1 MEQSREVYET
11 ATNQLGSFLELV
23 SNRLTLPKSGTPETT
38 GGVGDR
44 RAETG
49 GVLAERN
56 KMLLDSDRWVILRI
70 LKSFVLNHR
79 NYFLI

>member
-23 SNRLTLPKSGTPETT
+23 SNRLTLSKSGTPEIS
-38 GGVGDR
+38 GVVGDR

-49 GVLAERN
+49 GVVGDRSRI
-56 KMLLDSDRWVILRI
+56 LLDGDRSGHFI
-70 LKSFVLNHR
+70 KC
-79 NYFLI
+79 